1 MAMIRARQS
10 TFRRQLLL
18 QLRLFSS
25 SPAPPPPSSPSDK
38 IIFKR
43 EESANDYNLIPT
55 YPPRPSFESFS
66 NPLHPLSQ
74 TVVFDGAPD
83 DPYKPSSTPLYQT
96 STFQQPDATSF
107 GKYDYTRSGNPTR
120 TALEKQVAMLE
131 GARAGFAFTSG
142 MAALACL
149 TRLLNHGEEMLV
161 CDDVYG
167 GMWRLLNKVTN
178 RQGITHRF
186 VNTSDV
192 EAVVEALGPNTRL
205 VHVETPSNPMMS
217 ITDLKALAD
226 ALRPRGVMLSVDAT
240 MMTPMMMRPLDLGV
254 DVVVH
259 SGTKFIS
266 GHADTMG
273 GVLLTRD
280 PEIEQTIAF
289 FQNAEGTALAPF
301 DCWLFLRGIKTL
313 ALRVERQC
321 SNAQIVVKHLQ
332 NHDAIKTM
340 YWPGKIMLG
349 HPKSG
354 IPDNQIQV
362 HCNQTNLFG
371 DEGGN
376 SLISFC
382 TGSEKIS
389 QRFVE
394 ACKILKI
401 TVSFGSCNSLVELPT
416 AMSHA
421 SIDPELCKVPKDLV
435 RLSIGIEDVR
445 DVIDDIDQALKF
457 ALELEEEEVMAGEEG
472 ENGRFDSKFEE
483 LPRTPAAPAR

>member
-1 MAMIRARQS
+1 M
-10 TFRRQLLL
+10 
-18 QLRLFSS
+18 
-25 SPAPPPPSSPSDK
+25 
-38 IIFKR
+38 
-43 EESANDYNLIPT
+43 
-55 YPPRPSFESFS
+55 
-66 NPLHPLSQ
+66 
-74 TVVFDGAPD
+74 G
-83 DPYKPSSTPLYQT
+83 
-96 STFQQPDATSF
+96 
-107 GKYDYTRSGNPTR
+107 
-120 TALEKQVAMLE
+120 
-131 GARAGFAFTSG
+131 
-142 MAALACL
+142 
-149 TRLLNHGEEMLV
+149 
-161 CDDVYG
+161 
-167 GMWRLLNKVTN
+167 
-178 RQGITHRF
+178 
-186 VNTSDV
+186 
-192 EAVVEALGPNTRL
+192 
-205 VHVETPSNPMMS
+205 
-217 ITDLKALAD
+217 
-226 ALRPRGVMLSVDAT
+226 
-240 MMTPMMMRPLDLGV
+240 LD
-254 DVVVH
+254 
-259 SGTKFIS
+259 
-266 GHADTMG
+266 

-371 DEGGN
+371 DEGGC